1 MCSYHRYGSFWLSLF
16 RVYSSLHVPSREI
29 PAAASHVHLGN
40 VWKNGENDIF
50 PIGCSTTITTGLYT
64 VHPKYMA
71 LYIHQ
76 ITVQQIG
83 SWGVGPYVLD
93 IFFIGWPSFWVAA
106 RMTLIRIIFAKP
118 RPLTFWQEMCFK
130 VLRIVFA
137 NMSIVN
143 SHNLR
148 NYFPSSIILIM
159 LPMSRRLCI
168 TTVSGWYK

>member
-1 MCSYHRYGSFWLSLF
+1 MCSYHRYGSVWLSLF
-16 RVYSSLHVPSREI
+16 RVYSYLHLQPWAI

-40 VWKNGENDIF
+40 VWQNGDNEIF
-50 PIGCSTTITTGLYT
+50 PIGCSTTITAGLDT
-64 VHPKYMA
+64 VHPNCKA

-76 ITVQQIG
+76 ITVQQLG
-83 SWGVGPYVLD
+83 SGGVGPYVLD

-118 RPLTFWQEMCFK
+118 RPLTFWQEMCLK
-130 VLRIVFA
+130 LLRIVFA

-143 SHNLR
+143 SHNLS
-148 NYFPSSIILIM
+148 NYFPPSIILIM